1 MPEEQIF
8 IKRSAQDKIA
18 QHLINQK
25 EMTIILGPRQVGKTV
40 LLKQLRK
47 WLVKERKINPDNV
60 FYFNLD
66 IISDWEAVKD
76 QTQFIGFLKSRS
88 QKQKIFA
95 FVDEAQKVENP
106 GAFYKGVYDSD
117 LNVKLILTGSASLY
131 FFSKIKE
138 SLAGRKRIFFLN
150 PFSFQECVSIKNKPL
165 LRALLT
171 EKNLPDFDKAELD
184 KILNEYLVWGGYPRV
199 VLTSDPEQKNAV
211 LADIY
216 SSYIE
221 RDIMGFLRID
231 DKSKFTKAVKLLA
244 GQIGQLVNIGE
255 ISAITEVDRRTISRY
270 LNVLEETFV
279 LCQLVP
285 YFHNPRQEIIKNP
298 KIYFLDNG
306 LRNYLLENFQPF
318 RERIDKGALLENF
331 IFQELFSLTKDK
343 FWNLRFWRTKQGAEV
358 DFIIEQGLKL
368 TPIEVKSTLKTA
380 KIPLG
385 LQSFIK
391 KYKPKKAFILNLSGL
406 RKASTFQQTEVNW
419 LSPFDLSKISQA
431 N

>member
-1 MPEEQIF
+1 MTEEQLL
-8 IKRSAQDKIA
+8 IKRTAQDKIA

-25 EMTIILGPRQVGKTV
+25 EITVILGPRQVGKTV
-40 LLKQLRK
+40 LLKQLQE
-47 WLVKERKINPDNV
+47 WLIKEQQINPDNV

-66 IISDWEAVKD
+66 IISDWGAIKD
-76 QTQFIGFLKSRS
+76 QTQFISFLKSRS
-88 QKQKIFA
+88 QKQKIFV

-106 GAFYKGVYDSD
+106 GIFYKGVFDSD
-117 LNVKLILTGSASLY
+117 LNIKLILTGSASLY

-165 LRALLT
+165 LKALLT
-171 EKNLPDFDKAELD
+171 EKKLPDFDKAELN

-221 RDIMGFLRID
+221 RDIMGFLKID
-231 DKSKFTKAVKLLA
+231 DKAKFTKAVKLLA
-244 GQIGQLVNIGE
+244 GQIGQLVNAGE
-255 ISAITEVDRRTISRY
+255 ISTITEVDRRTISRY
-270 LNVLEETFV
+270 LSVLEETFV
-279 LCQLVP
+279 LCQLTP
-285 YFHNPRQEIIKNP
+285 YFNNPRQEIIKNP
-298 KIYFLDNG
+298 KVYFLDNG
-306 LRNYLLENFQPF
+306 LRNHLLENFQPF
-318 RERIDKGALLENF
+318 NERIDRGALLENF

-391 KYKPKKAFILNLSGL
+391 KYKPQKAFIINLSNL
-406 RKASTFQQTEVNW
+406 QETLTFQQVETNW
-419 LSPFDLSKISQA
+419 LTPFDLSKISQTD
-431 N
+431 